1 MEKKVDVKKK
11 VFNKPQYIKTIDTEF
26 NELGVNNIIED
37 IESTV
42 TVNDFFQFYDQ
53 LFYDIPATGENN
65 SHEYLIKTSAEYI
78 NFDQVSDIVK
88 ALQEE
93 ITSLREQN
101 LGLELQIVKL
111 QTGEDISITSSLD
124 VQVASIDNTDV
135 LNSIGAGGLNGLTY

>member
-135 LNSIGAGGLNGLTY
+135 LNSIGAGGLNGLT

>member
-26 NELGVNNIIED
+26 NELGINNIIED

-111 QTGEDISITSSLD
+111 QTGEDISITSSSD
-124 VQVASIDNTDV
+124 IQVASIDNTDV

>member
-1 MEKKVDVKKK
+1 MEKKVDTNKI
-11 VFNKPQYIKTIDTEF
+11 VFSKPQYIKTISTEF

-53 LFYDIPATGENN
+53 LFYDIPATGEVN

-101 LGLELQIVKL
+101 LDLELQIVKL
-111 QTGEDISITSSLD
+111 QT
-124 VQVASIDNTDV
+124 
-135 LNSIGAGGLNGLTY
+135 

>member
-1 MEKKVDVKKK
+1 MEKKVDTNKI
-11 VFNKPQYIKTIDTEF
+11 VFSKPQYIKTISTEF

-53 LFYDIPATGENN
+53 LFYDIPATGEVN

-101 LGLELQIVKL
+101 LDLELQIVKL
-111 QTGEDISITSSLD
+111 QTGEDISITPSLD
-124 VQVASIDNTDV
+124 VQVASVDNTDI
-135 LNSIGAGGLNGLTY
+135 LNSIGAGGLNGLTN

>member
-26 NELGVNNIIED
+26 NELGINNIIED